1 MHNASP
7 QSLRQAPRLT
17 LRQLHVFLAITRAG
31 STTAAASEVALSQS
45 AASAALNE
53 LEGGLGVQLFD
64 RIGKRLVLND
74 NGRLL
79 LPQAR
84 QMIDAAHTIEQQF
97 AASHLTS
104 AAGLRIGAS
113 TTIGSYLLPA
123 MLAACAARHDDAPA
137 QATIANTADIVA
149 AAANFEVDIG
159 LIEGPCRDPEL
170 HVVPWLTDEL
180 IVVCAPGHPLAGWS
194 AAGGGRKVP
203 LKALRDARWL
213 LREPGSG
220 TREAVEQALIPHL
233 HAVLPAC
240 EFSNSEAIKYAAA
253 EGLGLTCLSRWVVAD
268 LLDAGKLVELPTTLP
283 ALQRHFYVI
292 HGKRKIL
299 SPGLRL
305 LLQFCLEWRPASQ

>member
-1 MHNASP
+1 MQNDSP
-7 QSLRQAPRLT
+7 PSTGNAPRVT
-17 LRQLHVFLAITRAG
+17 LRQLHVFLAIAHTG

-45 AASAALNE
+45 AASAALSE

-79 LPQAR
+79 QPQAR

-97 AASHLTS
+97 SASHRTS

-123 MLAACAARHDDAPA
+123 MLAACTARHGDAPT

-149 AAANFEVDIG
+149 AVAAFEVDIG

-170 HVVPWLTDEL
+170 HVLPWLADEL
-180 IVVCAPGHPLAGWS
+180 IVVCAPSHPLAGWS
-194 AAGGGRKVP
+194 TAGGGRKVP

-220 TREAVEQALIPHL
+220 TREAVEQALIPYL

-268 LLDAGKLVELPTTLP
+268 LIDAGKLLELPTTLP
-283 ALQRHFYVI
+283 ALQRRLYVI
-292 HGKRKIL
+292 HGKRKVL
-299 SPGLRL
+299 SPGMRL
-305 LLQFCLEWRPASQ
+305 LLQFCQEWQPTA